1 MHRVLLSLL
10 SMLLTVA
17 PALRAQESAKTAPSE
32 PAKTEAAKPEAEP
45 KPERSV
51 THHSIQTGG
60 SPLAYTA
67 TAGTFILRDSKG
79 EPWARMGYTAY
90 TKDGADVN
98 SRPITFAFN
107 GGPGSSSIWLHM
119 GVLGPKRVVV
129 PNAEFALP
137 APYRVVDNEDSLLEV
152 SDLVMIDPVGTG
164 FSSALGKAKD
174 KDFWSVDP
182 DIESISRFIAQFTGE
197 AGRWN
202 SPKYLLGESYGT
214 TRGAAIADYAQSN
227 LGLAFNG
234 VVLVSV
240 AMDLESIFVFPGNE
254 RPYPMFLPTFTAV
267 AAYHHA
273 LPAEAEDLNA
283 LLVEARVFATGPYQ
297 SALQKGDR
305 LSDAELDAVAQK
317 MHAFT
322 GLSVEYLKAARLRV
336 NPNAFRQELLRAKGL
351 TVGRID
357 ARYTGP
363 NQNPHAEGAPWDPH
377 GSAVGGAF
385 TAAFMDYLHKDLK
398 FGDGKEYRVSG
409 RDIGQSWDMKHKV
422 GTATQQMVNTT
433 PDLTHALL
441 TNPHLRVL
449 VLNGL
454 TDLATPFLATEYTM
468 DHLNLPLAYR
478 SHVEQKYFDSGHM
491 MYLHEPELK
500 QMKNELA
507 GFIKRTQHP

>member
-1 MHRVLLSLL
+1 MPRFLPSLL
-10 SMLLTVA
+10 LATLLA
-17 PALRAQESAKTAPSE
+17 SPALWSQETAKT
-32 PAKTEAAKPEAEP
+32 PAAENLKPELAKPDPEP
-45 KPERSV
+45 KPERSI
-51 THHSIQTGG
+51 THHSIRMGG
-60 SPLAYTA
+60 GPLAYTA
-67 TAGTFILRDSKG
+67 MAGTFILRDSKS
-79 EPWARMGYTAY
+79 EPWARIGYTAY
-90 TKDGADVN
+90 MKDGAEAA

-107 GGPGSSSIWLHM
+107 GGPGSSSIWLHL
-119 GVLGPKRVVV
+119 GVLGPKRVVT
-129 PNAEFALP
+129 PNAEFAPP
-137 APYRVVDNEDSLLEV
+137 APYRLVDNEDSLLDI

-164 FSSALGKAKD
+164 FSCALGKAKD

-182 DIESISRFIAQFTGE
+182 DIESVSRFIAQFTGE

-214 TRGAAIADYAQSN
+214 TRGAAIADYTQSN

-240 AMDLESIFVFPGNE
+240 AMDLASIFVFPGNE
-254 RPYPMFLPTFTAV
+254 RPYPLFLPTFTAV
-267 AAYHHA
+267 AAFHHA
-273 LPAEAEDLNA
+273 LPTAADDLTALLAEARA
-283 LLVEARVFATGPYQ
+283 FAMGPYQ
-297 SALQKGDR
+297 SALLKGDR
-305 LSDAELDAVAQK
+305 LSDAELDDAAQK

-322 GLSVEYLKAARLRV
+322 GLSVDYIKAARLRV
-336 NPNAFRQELLRAKGL
+336 NPNAFRQELLRTRGL

-363 NQNPHAEGAPWDPH
+363 NQNPQAEVAPWDPH

-398 FGDGKEYRVSG
+398 FGDGKDYHVSN
-409 RDIGQSWDMKHKV
+409 RDIGQSWDFKHKV
-422 GTATQQMVNTT
+422 GTVTQAMVNTT

-468 DHLNLPLAYR
+468 DHLNLPPAYR
-478 SHVEQKYFDSGHM
+478 SHLEQKYFESGHM

-507 GFIKRTQHP
+507 GFINKTMHP

>member
-1 MHRVLLSLL
+1 MPRFLLSLL
-10 SMLLTVA
+10 LLA
-17 PALRAQESAKTAPSE
+17 LAASPALRAQEPVKAASVES
-32 PAKTEAAKPEAEP
+32 AKPESEP

-51 THHSIQTGG
+51 THHSLRMGG
-60 SPLAYTA
+60 VPLAYTA

-79 EPWARMGYTAY
+79 EPWARLGYTAY
-90 TKDGADVN
+90 MKDGADAA

-107 GGPGSSSIWLHM
+107 GGPGSSSIWLHI
-119 GVLGPKRVVV
+119 GVLGPKRVVT
-129 PNAEFALP
+129 PNAEFAPP
-137 APYRVVDNEDSLLEV
+137 APYRMVDNEDSLLDI

-164 FSSALGKAKD
+164 FSSAVGKATD

-182 DIESISRFIAQFTGE
+182 DIESVARFIAQFTGE

-214 TRGAAIADYAQSN
+214 TRGAAIADYTQSN

-240 AMDLESIFVFPGNE
+240 AMDLESIFTFPGNE
-254 RPYPMFLPTFTAV
+254 RPYPFFLPTFTAV

-273 LPAEAEDLNA
+273 LPAEPKDVPA
-283 LLVEARVFATGPYQ
+283 LLIEARAFAMGPYL
-297 SALQKGDR
+297 SALLKGDR
-305 LSDAELDAVAQK
+305 LPVAELDAVAEK

-322 GLSVEYLKAARLRV
+322 GLSVEYIRAARLRV

-363 NQNPHAEGAPWDPH
+363 NQNPQAEGAPWDPH

-398 FGDGKEYRVSG
+398 FGDGKDYRVSG
-409 RDIGQSWDMKHKV
+409 RDIGQSWDFKHKI
-422 GTATQQMVNTT
+422 GNATQAMVNTT
-433 PDLTHALL
+433 PDLAHALL

-468 DHLNLPLAYR
+468 DHLNLPPAYR
-478 SHVEQKYFDSGHM
+478 DHVEQKYFESGHM

-500 QMKNELA
+500 QMKKELA
-507 GFIKRTQHP
+507 AFIKKTMHP

>member
-1 MHRVLLSLL
+1 MHRILSFLVPTLLLVS
-10 SMLLTVA
+10 
-17 PALRAQESAKTAPSE
+17 PAASAQEPVKATT
-32 PAKTEAAKPEAEP
+32 TEALKTDAEP
-45 KPERSV
+45 KAERSI
-51 THHSIQTGG
+51 THHSLRTGG
-60 SPLAYTA
+60 GQLAYTA

-90 TKDGADVN
+90 MKDGADEA

-107 GGPGSSSIWLHM
+107 GGPGSSSIWLHL

-137 APYRVVDNEDSLLEV
+137 APYHLVENEDSLLDT

-164 FSSALGKAKD
+164 FSAAVGKAKD

-182 DIESISRFIAQFTGE
+182 DIESVSRFIAQFTGE

-214 TRGAAIADYAQSN
+214 TRGAAIADYTQSK

-234 VVLVSV
+234 VILVSV
-240 AMDLESIFVFPGNE
+240 AMDLESIFDWPGNE
-254 RPYPMFLPTFTAV
+254 RPYVFFLPTFTAV

-273 LPAEAEDLNA
+273 LPAEPDNLNA
-283 LLVEARVFATGPYQ
+283 LLVESRAFAMGPFQ
-297 SALQKGDR
+297 SALLKGDR
-305 LSDAELDAVAQK
+305 LPDSELDAIAQK

-322 GLSVEYLKAARLRV
+322 GLSADYIKSARLRV
-336 NPNAFRQELLRAKGL
+336 NPNAFRQELLRSKGL

-363 NQNPHAEGAPWDPH
+363 NQTPQSESAPWDPH
-377 GSAVGGAF
+377 GSAVGGTF

-398 FGDGKEYRVSG
+398 FGDGKDYHVANWE
-409 RDIGQSWDMKHKV
+409 IGESWDFKHKV
-422 GTATQQMVNTT
+422 GKMTQPMVNTT

-454 TDLATPFLATEYTM
+454 TDLATPFLATEYTL
-468 DHLNLPLAYR
+468 DHLNLPPAYR
-478 SHVEQKYFDSGHM
+478 DHVEQKYFESGHM

-500 QMKNELA
+500 QMKNDLA
-507 GFIKRTQHP
+507 GFIKRTMHL

>member
-1 MHRVLLSLL
+1 MNRILSSLL
-10 SMLLTVA
+10 LPMLMASPQLKSQEPGKAA
-17 PALRAQESAKTAPSE
+17 PIET
-32 PAKTEAAKPEAEP
+32 TKPDTEP
-45 KPERSV
+45 KPERSI
-51 THHSIQTGG
+51 THHSIRMGG
-60 SPLAYTA
+60 APLTYTA
-67 TAGTFILRDSKG
+67 TAGTFILRDSKS
-79 EPWARMGYTAY
+79 EPLARMGYTAY
-90 TKDGADVN
+90 MKDGADAA

-119 GVLGPKRVVV
+119 GVLGPKRVVT
-129 PNAEFALP
+129 PNAEFAP
-137 APYRVVDNEDSLLEV
+137 TAPYRMVDNEDSLLDI

-164 FSSALGKAKD
+164 FSSAVGKAKD
-174 KDFWSVDP
+174 QDFWSVDT
-182 DIESISRFIAQFTGE
+182 DIESVSRFIAQFTGE

-214 TRGAAIADYAQSN
+214 TRGAAIADYTQSN

-240 AMDLESIFVFPGNE
+240 AMDLESIFMSPGNE
-254 RPYPMFLPTFTAV
+254 RPYPFFLPTYTAV

-273 LPAEAEDLNA
+273 LPAAPDDLNA
-283 LLVEARVFATGPYQ
+283 LLMEARTFAMGTYQ
-297 SALQKGDR
+297 SALLKGDR
-305 LSDAELDAVAQK
+305 LPDAELDAVAQK

-322 GLSVEYLKAARLRV
+322 GLSADYIKAGRLRV

-363 NQNPHAEGAPWDPH
+363 NQNPQAESAPWDPH
-377 GSAVGGAF
+377 GSAVGAAF

-398 FGDGKEYRVSG
+398 FGDGKDYHVSG
-409 RDIGQSWDMKHKV
+409 RDIGQAWDFKHKI
-422 GTATQQMVNTT
+422 GTVTQAMVNTT

-468 DHLNLPLAYR
+468 DHLNLPPAYR
-478 SHVEQKYFDSGHM
+478 GHVEQKYFESGHM

-507 GFIKRTQHP
+507 GFIKKTMHP